1 MTEIENAILQN
12 LLELENA
19 VQTMPTA
26 NPKPDLMPIFARLDE
41 LTAKLPRSTEP
52 DLLHYM
58 HKRSYE
64 KARMFLQGRNSE
76 NASGHC

>member
-1 MTEIENAILQN
+1 MTEIEDAILRN

-19 VQTMPTA
+19 IQTMATA
-26 NPKPDLMPIFARLDE
+26 NPKPDLLPIFAQLDE
-41 LTAKLPRSTEP
+41 LTARLPRTTEP

-64 KARMFLQGRNSE
+64 KARMLLQGRNAE
-76 NASGHC
+76 NTAGHC

>member
-1 MTEIENAILQN
+1 MTEIEKAILQS

-19 VQTMPTA
+19 VQNMPAA

-64 KARMFLQGRNSE
+64 KARLFLQGRNSE